1 MAAAAAAV
9 RTIVCEAAPLQR
21 PQQQPR
27 RERDGGAGKI
37 VLQPRLCTLRSYGAP
52 GSGAAVTR
60 RRLPGEGD
68 DMEVASGGAPFFAS
82 LADYIDSSRKSQDFE
97 TISGRLAMVA
107 FAAAVAVEATTGDSL
122 FRKLDAVEIEEA
134 AGVCLAVVAS
144 AATFAWVSSARGRI
158 GRMLTL
164 GCNSFVDAL
173 IDNVVDALF
182 SDGQLQD
189 WSDDV

>member
-1 MAAAAAAV
+1 M
-9 RTIVCEAAPLQR
+9 Q
-21 PQQQPR
+21 
-27 RERDGGAGKI
+27 
-37 VLQPRLCTLRSYGAP
+37 
-52 GSGAAVTR
+52 
-60 RRLPGEGD
+60 
-68 DMEVASGGAPFFAS
+68 
-82 LADYIDSSRKSQDFE
+82 
-97 TISGRLAMVA
+97 VA